1 MSETRIPPLTAK
13 GNQTRA
19 RILAAAEAVLSRDG
33 RAAMTVQAICAA
45 AGIKRTV
52 FYRYFPDIEA
62 VFDAIADAASQ
73 IAGAVFITAFD
84 GRPHGY
90 MRLRSCLGHV
100 LTLARNDPK
109 QAQLLVALAQDVPLI
124 RTIAESEIR
133 AQLRAEDHPDADRK
147 SRLITAGLFGYL
159 GQFCEGNLPLS
170 EVEDAADLLMKS
182 VR

>member
-19 RILAAAEAVLSRDG
+19 RILAAAEAVFSRDG

-62 VFDAIADAASQ
+62 VFDAITDAASQ

-124 RTIAESEIR
+124 R
-133 AQLRAEDHPDADRK
+133 AQVRAEDHPDADRK

-170 EVEDAADLLMKS
+170 EVEEAADILMKS